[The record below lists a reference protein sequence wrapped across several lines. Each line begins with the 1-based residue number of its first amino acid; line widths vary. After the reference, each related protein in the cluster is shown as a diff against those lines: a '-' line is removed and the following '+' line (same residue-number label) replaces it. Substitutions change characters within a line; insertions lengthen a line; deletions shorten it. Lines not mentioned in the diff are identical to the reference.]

1 MKTQEE
7 LTQLKTEYET
17 LNNKLKEL
25 SDDELKE
32 VTGGKN
38 FISFIPG
45 LLAIGTTQMIMGL
58 ASPQSTNTADKET
71 KLEIPPKAA

>member
-32 VTGGKN
+32 VAGGTN
-38 FISFIPG
+38 FIGFIPG
-45 LLAIGTTQMIMGL
+45 LIAVGTTQMIIGL

-71 KLEIPPKAA
+71 ELGILPKAA